1 VPCWRL
7 RVYQDIKDIQD
18 IKDMKDMKD
27 IQDMK
32 DMKRDAP
39 KRDGQRDAAKRCS
52 KQIRR
57 RDRHDLFGPGTPGQL
72 GTGAVLQR

>member
-1 VPCWRL
+1 
-7 RVYQDIKDIQD
+7 
-18 IKDMKDMKD
+18 MKD
-27 IQDMK
+27 IKDMK

-39 KRDGQRDAAKRCS
+39 KRDGQRDAARRCS

-72 GTGAVLQR
+72 GTGAVVQR